1 MTVSGFVVRIQHEYN
16 QNWCEHEYQNKALN
30 TSSLRVQKFNMVSEV
45 GLGHEGKVLHRLRQ

>member
-45 GLGHEGKVLHRLRQ
+45 GLGHEGKVLHRL